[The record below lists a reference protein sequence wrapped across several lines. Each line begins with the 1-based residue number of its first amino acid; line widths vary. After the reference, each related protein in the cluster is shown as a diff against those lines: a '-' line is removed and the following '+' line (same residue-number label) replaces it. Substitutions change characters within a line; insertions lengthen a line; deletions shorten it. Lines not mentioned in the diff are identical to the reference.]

1 MKGGNLLKQRL
12 VKAASDD
19 VVQEVS
25 DWLVTEATDD
35 EIINLVMYE
44 CSSYYDEYMVNTYY
58 PMDELDEMLASAS
71 PTDIILMTQRG
82 DIDVRNDYFAISDK
96 DGNLYSYSESAVV
109 DDARNRLDD
118 LAEVIVNHADEFDL
132 PQEIKDIINGGNDNV
147 K

>member
-12 VKAASDD
+12 VKAESDD

-25 DWLVTEATDD
+25 DWLATEATDD

-132 PQEIKDIINGGNDNV
+132 PQEIKDIINGGV
-147 K
+147 E

>member
-12 VKAASDD
+12 VKSESDD

-25 DWLVTEATDD
+25 DWLATEATDD

-132 PQEIKDIINGGNDNV
+132 PQEIKDIINGGV
-147 K
+147 E

>member
-1 MKGGNLLKQRL
+1 MKQRL
-12 VKAASDD
+12 VKAESDD

-25 DWLVTEATDD
+25 DWLSTEATDD

-118 LAEVIVNHADEFDL
+118 LAEVIVNHVDEFDL
-132 PQEIKDIINGGNDNV
+132 PQEIKDIINGGV
-147 K
+147 E

>member
-12 VKAASDD
+12 VKAESDD
-19 VVQEVS
+19 VMQEVS
-25 DWLVTEATDD
+25 DWLATEASDD

-132 PQEIKDIINGGNDNV
+132 PQEIKDIINGGV
-147 K
+147 E

>member
-1 MKGGNLLKQRL
+1 MKQRL
-12 VKAASDD
+12 VKAESDD

-25 DWLVTEATDD
+25 DWLATEATDD

-132 PQEIKDIINGGNDNV
+132 PQEIKDIINGGV
-147 K
+147 E

>member
-25 DWLVTEATDD
+25 DWLATEATDD

-132 PQEIKDIINGGNDNV
+132 QQEIKDIINGGV
-147 K
+147 E

>member
-25 DWLVTEATDD
+25 DWLATEATDD

-58 PMDELDEMLASAS
+58 QMDELDEMLASAS

-132 PQEIKDIINGGNDNV
+132 PQEIKDIINGGV
-147 K
+147 E

>member
-1 MKGGNLLKQRL
+1 MKRRL
-12 VKAASDD
+12 VKAISDKA
-19 VVQEVS
+19 QAVS
-25 DWLVTEATDD
+25 DWLTTEATDD
-35 EIINLVMYE
+35 EIIKLAIYE

-58 PMDELDEMLASAS
+58 PMEELDEILQSAS

-82 DIDVRNDYFAISDK
+82 DIDIRNDYFAISDK

-132 PQEIKDIINGGNDNV
+132 PQEIKDIINGGV
-147 K
+147 E

>member
-1 MKGGNLLKQRL
+1 
-12 VKAASDD
+12 
-19 VVQEVS
+19 
-25 DWLVTEATDD
+25 
-35 EIINLVMYE
+35 
-44 CSSYYDEYMVNTYY
+44 
-58 PMDELDEMLASAS
+58 MDELDEMLASAS

-132 PQEIKDIINGGNDNV
+132 QQEIKDIINCGV
-147 K
+147 E

>member
-1 MKGGNLLKQRL
+1 MKQRL

-25 DWLVTEATDD
+25 DWLATEATDD

-118 LAEVIVNHADEFDL
+118 LAEVIVKHADEFDL
-132 PQEIKDIINGGNDNV
+132 PQEIKDIINGGNDNEQ
-147 K
+147 

>member
-25 DWLVTEATDD
+25 DWLATEATDD

-82 DIDVRNDYFAISDK
+82 DIDVRNDYFTISDK

-132 PQEIKDIINGGNDNV
+132 PQEIKDIINGGV
-147 K
+147 E

>member
-1 MKGGNLLKQRL
+1 MKGGNILKQRL

-25 DWLVTEATDD
+25 DWLATEATDD

-132 PQEIKDIINGGNDNV
+132 PQEIKDIINGGV
-147 K
+147 E

>member
-1 MKGGNLLKQRL
+1 MKQRL

-25 DWLVTEATDD
+25 DWLATEATDD

-118 LAEVIVNHADEFDL
+118 LAEVIVNHAEEFDL
-132 PQEIKDIINGGNDNV
+132 PQEIKDIINGGV
-147 K
+147 E

>member
-25 DWLVTEATDD
+25 DWLATEATDD

-132 PQEIKDIINGGNDNV
+132 PQEIKDIINGGGE
-147 K
+147 

>member
-1 MKGGNLLKQRL
+1 MKWGNLLKQRL
-12 VKAASDD
+12 VKAESDD

-25 DWLVTEATDD
+25 DWLSTEATDD

-118 LAEVIVNHADEFDL
+118 LAEVIVNHVDEFDL
-132 PQEIKDIINGGNDNV
+132 PQEIKDIINGGV
-147 K
+147 E

>member
-12 VKAASDD
+12 VKAESDD

-25 DWLVTEATDD
+25 DWLATEATDD

-82 DIDVRNDYFAISDK
+82 DIDVINDYFAISDK

-132 PQEIKDIINGGNDNV
+132 PQEIKDIINGGV
-147 K
+147 E

>member
-12 VKAASDD
+12 VKAESDD

-25 DWLVTEATDD
+25 DWLATEATDD

-132 PQEIKDIINGGNDNV
+132 PQEIKDIINGG
-147 K
+147 

>member
-1 MKGGNLLKQRL
+1 MKQRL
-12 VKAASDD
+12 VKAALDD
-19 VVQEVS
+19 VVPEVS
-25 DWLVTEATDD
+25 DWLATEATDD

-58 PMDELDEMLASAS
+58 PMDELDEILQSAS

-118 LAEVIVNHADEFDL
+118 LAEVIVNHAEEFDL
-132 PQEIKDIINGGNDNV
+132 PQEIKDIINGGV
-147 K
+147 E

>member
-1 MKGGNLLKQRL
+1 MKQRL

-25 DWLVTEATDD
+25 DWLATEATDD

-132 PQEIKDIINGGNDNV
+132 PQEIKDIINGGV
-147 K
+147 E

>member
-1 MKGGNLLKQRL
+1 MKQRL

-25 DWLVTEATDD
+25 DWLATEASDD
-35 EIINLVMYE
+35 EIINLAMYE
-44 CSSYYDEYMVNTYY
+44 CSPYYDEYMVNTYY
-58 PMDELDEMLASAS
+58 PMDELDEILQSAS

-82 DIDVRNDYFAISDK
+82 DIDVGNDYFAISDK

-132 PQEIKDIINGGNDNV
+132 PQEIKDIINGGV
-147 K
+147 E

>member
-25 DWLVTEATDD
+25 DWLATEATDD

-132 PQEIKDIINGGNDNV
+132 PQEIKDIINGGV
-147 K
+147 E

>member
-12 VKAASDD
+12 VKAESDD

-25 DWLVTEATDD
+25 DWLATEATDD

-58 PMDELDEMLASAS
+58 PMDELDEMLESAS

-132 PQEIKDIINGGNDNV
+132 PQEIKDIINGGV
-147 K
+147 E

>member
-25 DWLVTEATDD
+25 DWLATEATDD
-35 EIINLVMYE
+35 EIINFVMYE

-132 PQEIKDIINGGNDNV
+132 PQEIKDIINGGV
-147 K
+147 E

>member
-25 DWLVTEATDD
+25 DWLATEATDD

-118 LAEVIVNHADEFDL
+118 LAEVIVKHADEFDL
-132 PQEIKDIINGGNDNV
+132 PQEIKDIINGGNDNEQ
-147 K
+147 

>member
-25 DWLVTEATDD
+25 DWLATEASDD
-35 EIINLVMYE
+35 EIINLAMYE
-44 CSSYYDEYMVNTYY
+44 CSPYYDEYMVNTYY
-58 PMDELDEMLASAS
+58 PMDELDEILQSAS

-118 LAEVIVNHADEFDL
+118 LAEVIVNHAEEFDL
-132 PQEIKDIINGGNDNV
+132 PQEIKDIINGGV
-147 K
+147 E

>member
-1 MKGGNLLKQRL
+1 MKQRL
-12 VKAASDD
+12 VKAESDD

-25 DWLVTEATDD
+25 DWLSTEATDD

-132 PQEIKDIINGGNDNV
+132 PQEIKDIINGGV
-147 K
+147 E

>member
-1 MKGGNLLKQRL
+1 MKWGNLLKQRL
-12 VKAASDD
+12 VKAESDD

-25 DWLVTEATDD
+25 DWLSTEATDD

-132 PQEIKDIINGGNDNV
+132 PQEIKDIINGGV
-147 K
+147 E

>member
-12 VKAASDD
+12 VKAESDD

-25 DWLVTEATDD
+25 DWLATEATDD

-118 LAEVIVNHADEFDL
+118 LAEVIVKHADEFDL
-132 PQEIKDIINGGNDNV
+132 PQEIKNIINGGNDNV

>member
-12 VKAASDD
+12 VKAALDD
-19 VVQEVS
+19 VVPEVS
-25 DWLVTEATDD
+25 DWLATEATDD

-118 LAEVIVNHADEFDL
+118 LAEVIVNHANEFDL
-132 PQEIKDIINGGNDNV
+132 PQEIKDIINGGV
-147 K
+147 E